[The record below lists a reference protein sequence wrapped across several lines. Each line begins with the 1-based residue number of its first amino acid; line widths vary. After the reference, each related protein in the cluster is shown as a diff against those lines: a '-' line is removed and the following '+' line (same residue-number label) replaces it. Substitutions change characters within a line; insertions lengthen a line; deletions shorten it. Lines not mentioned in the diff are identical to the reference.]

1 MNTRPFILPSRL
13 LVIATAAIALPVTF
27 NSCRP
32 KEEPTATTETQAI
45 YVAELHQNSLS
56 KTESSF
62 IASQG
67 DSPVHWQGWDRNLSS
82 RASSERKT
90 IFALIGSGT
99 DANTLEILKQINKS
113 PSTCTLLNEH
123 HVNVLIDS
131 NIHPDLEFFAA
142 MLCIKSRSP
151 VATPL
156 LIWFSYEGKPIS
168 WSPVGPRSSRD
179 IDGLIS
185 RMSNTVYQVWRDDP
199 DYVLKNSRDDFT
211 RRMES
216 TVPEPLTEDTT
227 GLTLRSVRQAASLFD
242 PTSGSIDGIGN
253 LSPARYINLLIQAS
267 YHPDSSETQKKRYTK
282 TAILA
287 ADHFLVRGLIDPL
300 DGGVYAG
307 TQKTTSAL
315 PQFTKTLG
323 AQAHSMKALYGL
335 YKATGDARYLKAA
348 DSISTYTQKHLVLP
362 EGGHLLGIIH
372 ASNQALENPCIWTI
386 EEIEAAL
393 TEDESRICTLAF
405 GLKGLGN
412 IPLVDDPDRSY
423 FRKNTLTWKVS
434 LEELAAQTS
443 LDPSALQLKLE
454 SITKKLAKLRTEK
467 PYKPFVEKL
476 STSGSSALYA
486 GACIAGYRAT
496 SDEKHLKKAQSTL
509 AFVRENFLGDSGKL
523 HHARFNGTLNLMPAT
538 GSDYALVCQAAL
550 DLHEVTLNPDWL
562 QWAHEIHTQMNSL
575 LSDSSTH
582 LIKEYDGTNYP
593 QTYKT
598 EVIYTLHALNN
609 ISTWSIAYSNA
620 YRLTLRAT
628 DETITAQKNSL
639 ESILLRSAST
649 APIASIDF
657 LTVDSILNLK
667 RVYIKTPATSELRLA
682 ACKSQCQIISVTEKG
697 SYPELGAEAGKLP
710 GGSATVVL
718 RGKVI
723 GTASTVAELETL
735 LK

>member
-1 MNTRPFILPSRL
+1 MNTRPFILPPRL

-67 DSPVHWQGWDRNLSS
+67 DSPVHWQGWDRNLFS

-142 MLCIKSRSP
+142 MLCIQSRSP

-267 YHPDSSETQKKRYTK
+267 YHPDSSETQKKRYT
-282 TAILA
+282 
-287 ADHFLVRGLIDPL
+287 P
-300 DGGVYAG
+300 
-307 TQKTTSAL
+307 
-315 PQFTKTLG
+315 
-323 AQAHSMKALYGL
+323 
-335 YKATGDARYLKAA
+335 
-348 DSISTYTQKHLVLP
+348 
-362 EGGHLLGIIH
+362 
-372 ASNQALENPCIWTI
+372 
-386 EEIEAAL
+386 
-393 TEDESRICTLAF
+393 
-405 GLKGLGN
+405 
-412 IPLVDDPDRSY
+412 
-423 FRKNTLTWKVS
+423 
-434 LEELAAQTS
+434 
-443 LDPSALQLKLE
+443 
-454 SITKKLAKLRTEK
+454 
-467 PYKPFVEKL
+467 
-476 STSGSSALYA
+476 
-486 GACIAGYRAT
+486 
-496 SDEKHLKKAQSTL
+496 
-509 AFVRENFLGDSGKL
+509 
-523 HHARFNGTLNLMPAT
+523 
-538 GSDYALVCQAAL
+538 
-550 DLHEVTLNPDWL
+550 
-562 QWAHEIHTQMNSL
+562 
-575 LSDSSTH
+575 
-582 LIKEYDGTNYP
+582 
-593 QTYKT
+593 
-598 EVIYTLHALNN
+598 
-609 ISTWSIAYSNA
+609 
-620 YRLTLRAT
+620 RL
-628 DETITAQKNSL
+628 
-639 ESILLRSAST
+639 
-649 APIASIDF
+649 
-657 LTVDSILNLK
+657 
-667 RVYIKTPATSELRLA
+667 
-682 ACKSQCQIISVTEKG
+682 C
-697 SYPELGAEAGKLP
+697 
-710 GGSATVVL
+710 
-718 RGKVI
+718 
-723 GTASTVAELETL
+723 
-735 LK
+735 